1 MKMGFSLDFN
11 DVYGNGSIADGEY
24 EVVIN
29 QCNEDASSGGAEFIN
44 VDVIIRN
51 DVNQSYKS
59 FHIFHKIWKAKA
71 TGKYNM
77 KSLNTMG
84 KACRLEKGKTY
95 ASFEELLQDF
105 VLKTVRVTVKNEKS
119 DYDGKTYPNVTG
131 WDVSKVAG
139 PLQHQFKKKN
149 DAQTFS
155 EIKQSGVPIKDQD
168 LPF

>member
-1 MKMGFSLDFN
+1 MGFSLDFN

-24 EVVIN
+24 EVVIS
-29 QCNEDASSGGAEFIN
+29 QCNENATPGGAEYIQF
-44 VDVIIRN
+44 DLIIRN
-51 DVNQSYKS
+51 DVEQTYKNC
-59 FHIFHKIWKAKA
+59 HIFHKIWKAKA

-77 KSLNTMG
+77 KSLNTIG
-84 KACRLEKGKTY
+84 KAFKLEKDKTY

-105 VLKTVRVTVKNEKS
+105 VLKTVRVIVKNELS

-131 WDVSKVAG
+131 WGFSNITG
-139 PLQHQFKKKN
+139 PLQHQFKEKS

-155 EIKQSGVPIKDQD
+155 EMKQSGVPIKDQD